1 MKPLSAPLSFQSCSI
16 FRLHLFL
23 SRQLRFPTQH
33 RRERH
38 CLELEERESG
48 REIRYADESEGWVG
62 DVEDIFVEVVAL
74 CAVGYKNGVRGLA
87 GRGSV
92 GMEMGEKGKGDVVA
106 CAEDYAVDVG

>member
-1 MKPLSAPLSFQSCSI
+1 M
-16 FRLHLFL
+16 
-23 SRQLRFPTQH
+23 
-33 RRERH
+33 
-38 CLELEERESG
+38 
-48 REIRYADESEGWVG
+48 
-62 DVEDIFVEVVAL
+62 EVVAL